1 MKKISKYSNSILA
14 LAIIICCFVGLTFP
28 VAENILSPENAYNY
42 YSTGVALGYFLI
54 SLSVFSCDVKN
65 GVKFLFFSLTL
76 NNIIDEVFFDN
87 TRLGINEIISIVIII
102 VIYTNRYVSRGNNKD
117 KPTYRGN
124 S

>member
-1 MKKISKYSNSILA
+1 MKRIAKYSNSILA

-28 VAENILSPENAYNY
+28 ITENILSPENAYNY
-42 YSTGVALGYFLI
+42 YSTGVAFGYFLI

-76 NNIIDEVFFDN
+76 NNLIDEVFFDN
-87 TRLGINEIISIVIII
+87 TILGINEIISIIII
-102 VIYTNRYVSRGNNKD
+102 LVIYINRYVSRGNNKD